1 MPADM
6 WQTAI
11 FTMLSQHQRIT
22 SEILEEAF
30 KRGLDPNASRIVHR
44 HMNGRSKRYRQTLLQ
59 MLITSKQS
67 PWVVEAA
74 LKAGADPNAKLP
86 DGKSLTN
93 ITDNPRIRQ
102 LLKKYM
108 SEQ

>member
-1 MPADM
+1 
-6 WQTAI
+6 
-11 FTMLSQHQRIT
+11 
-22 SEILEEAF
+22 
-30 KRGLDPNASRIVHR
+30 
-44 HMNGRSKRYRQTLLQ
+44 

>member
-1 MPADM
+1 
-6 WQTAI
+6 
-11 FTMLSQHQRIT
+11 
-22 SEILEEAF
+22 
-30 KRGLDPNASRIVHR
+30 
-44 HMNGRSKRYRQTLLQ
+44 MNGRSKRYRQTLLQ

-74 LKAGADPNAKLP
+74 LKAGADPYAKLP